1 MCMYLEVNKI
11 ECTKVFLIYVLS
23 LYEIFHT
30 NLENFLEIKTI
41 STHFAKIREK
51 EATFQ
56 I

>member
-1 MCMYLEVNKI
+1 MHVFVGLQ
-11 ECTKVFLIYVLS
+11 ECTKVFLISVLT

-30 NLENFLEIKTI
+30 NLENFLEIQTI
-41 STHFAKIREK
+41 STHLAKIREK